1 MKRLFTPVAFL
12 VASAL
17 LLCSFGGC
25 ADGTQGATDQIRYPT
40 QTHVPTDSPIDNK
53 AIESELN
60 LTHSVAETSYLS
72 FEHSAMVGKT
82 IDNIFG
88 YEVDLVYNRTF
99 YKEDLRAFAHAFIDP
114 SVKSPYDNGTLVYL
128 DAKTGKPISFTIRT
142 DEPFQDR
149 ASDGVDANRKLV
161 TDFLR
166 ECFPQIELD
175 KFSLTEED
183 HSSIIQGGRM
193 LFERYVNGF
202 AVAAITARYRGD
214 SVISAS
220 LIYDEDMVDPPCYD
234 DGALIAEG
242 IKQLRRRGYDESDL
256 HRFRDVSVTRGD
268 AYFDMSRQKY
278 AFDFTLGFTMVDTDS
293 SSKESEKITVYYADA
308 QNSSDL
314 DFLNGS
320 VSLPDYGISIPGEL
334 ESIDNTQNDDGN
346 VPEWLYF
353 SFGGKEYKAKY
364 RYITSN
370 YGNPEYIY
378 SFEDPEHTGTV
389 YLSYYKRSKA
399 LSSLRFSAYIAEE
412 TDEELTESEAY
423 EYTDAFLTQLTEF
436 KDPSV
441 FTHSYYDTTRTEG
454 NKTVKVHCVT
464 YELLHQ
470 GILLADIH
478 IKITGDGTLFSFER
492 NQYEH
497 SEKLFELDQ
506 TDGLP
511 LSAAFFAIE
520 ELAPLLDALNIE
532 SELVY
537 RNIDLPTPVYIEQL
551 DAYAILYSVN
561 VTDGYRLN
569 FTVPFYYVYD

>member
-1 MKRLFTPVAFL
+1 
-12 VASAL
+12 
-17 LLCSFGGC
+17 
-25 ADGTQGATDQIRYPT
+25 
-40 QTHVPTDSPIDNK
+40 
-53 AIESELN
+53 
-60 LTHSVAETSYLS
+60 
-72 FEHSAMVGKT
+72 
-82 IDNIFG
+82 
-88 YEVDLVYNRTF
+88 
-99 YKEDLRAFAHAFIDP
+99 
-114 SVKSPYDNGTLVYL
+114 
-128 DAKTGKPISFTIRT
+128 
-142 DEPFQDR
+142 
-149 ASDGVDANRKLV
+149 
-161 TDFLR
+161 
-166 ECFPQIELD
+166 
-175 KFSLTEED
+175 
-183 HSSIIQGGRM
+183 M
-193 LFERYVNGF
+193 LFKRYVNGF
-202 AVAAITARYRGD
+202 TVAAITARYRGD
-214 SVISAS
+214 SVTSAS

-242 IKQLRRRGYDESDL
+242 IKQLRRRGYDENDL

-293 SSKESEKITVYYADA
+293 SSEKREKITVYYADA
-308 QNSSDL
+308 QNSAEL

-334 ESIDNTQNDDGN
+334 ESIDNTKNDDGN

-364 RYITSN
+364 RSVSSY
-370 YGNPEYIY
+370 YGNPEYNY
-378 SFEDPEHTGTV
+378 AFEDPEHTGTV
-389 YLSYYKRSKA
+389 SLSYYKRSKV

-423 EYTDAFLTQLTEF
+423 EYADAFLTQLTEF

-441 FTHSYYDTTRTEG
+441 FTRSDGHTTHMDG
-454 NKTVKVHCVT
+454 NITVKAQYVK
-464 YELLHQ
+464 YELWHQ
-470 GILLADIH
+470 GILLEDIR
-478 IKITGDGTLFSFER
+478 ITITGDGALYWFER

-520 ELAPLLDALNIE
+520 ELALLLDALNIE

-537 RNIDLPTPVYIEQL
+537 RNIYLPTPVYIEQL
-551 DAYAILYSVN
+551 DAYAILYSVK